1 MTTDFQRGLLRAA
14 EICDLYADENI
25 RMAEDT
31 VSCDPILNPRSR
43 ARIRNQAE
51 LDVAAKVS
59 EELQLGGADH
69 ASKHQAG
76 LDIAELI
83 KMEMKGTRA

>member
-1 MTTDFQRGLLRAA
+1 MTTDFQRGLLHAA
-14 EICDLYADENI
+14 AIADLYADENI

-43 ARIRNQAE
+43 ARIRNQTE

-59 EELQLGGADH
+59 EELQLDGADH
-69 ASKHQAG
+69 ASRHRAG

-83 KMEMKGTRA
+83 RAELKG